1 MVTRVH
7 TVTGLADLTQMM
19 PPAVTV
25 AALAALKG
33 VRHCS
38 GLRGEQKHRWLTIAT
53 VAPLMALTMPTP
65 CAPSV
70 RNTTP
75 EA

>member
-1 MVTRVH
+1 MLH
-7 TVTGLADLTQMM
+7 TSTGLADLTHTT
-19 PPAVTV
+19 PPAVTI

-33 VRHCS
+33 VRHCK
-38 GLRGEQKHRWLTIAT
+38 GLKGEQKQRWLTMAT
-53 VAPLMALTMPTP
+53 VAPLIAFTMPTP

>member
-1 MVTRVH
+1 MATYLH
-7 TVTGLADLTQMM
+7 TLTALADLTQMI

-33 VRHCS
+33 VRHCR
-38 GLRGEQKHRWLTIAT
+38 GLRGEQKQRWLTMAT
-53 VAPLMALTMPTP
+53 VAPLIAFTMPTP

-70 RNTTP
+70 RNTDP
-75 EA
+75 AA

>member
-1 MVTRVH
+1 MVTHLH
-7 TVTGLADLTQMM
+7 TLTALADLTQMI

-33 VRHCS
+33 VRHCR
-38 GLRGEQKHRWLTIAT
+38 GLRGEQKQRWLTMAT
-53 VAPLMALTMPTP
+53 VAPLIAFTMPTP

-70 RNTTP
+70 RNTDP
-75 EA
+75 AA

>member
-1 MVTRVH
+1 MVNYTLSE
-7 TVTGLADLTQMM
+7 LADLTHMI

-33 VRHCS
+33 VRHCN
-38 GLRGEQKHRWLTIAT
+38 GFEGEQKQRWLTIAT
-53 VAPLMALTMPTP
+53 VAPLIAFTMPTP

-70 RNTTP
+70 RKTTP